1 MSSKFLNL
9 AKNLAQKKPV
19 GKIPFLPSF
28 SKKTEP
34 PYDFPI
40 QIGDPRLREICEEAN
55 IMHYQDRSFLE
66 DELAV
71 KTVKNLLKGN
81 KNQKQINLISANFI
95 NSKF

>member
-9 AKNLAQKKPV
+9 AKNLAQRKAV

-34 PYDFPI
+34 PYEFPI
-40 QIGDPRLREICEEAN
+40 QIGDPRLRHISEEAN
-55 IMHYQDRSFLE
+55 IMHYQDRAFLE

-81 KNQKQINLISANFI
+81 
-95 NSKF
+95 

>member
-1 MSSKFLNL
+1 MSSKFLKFRL
-9 AKNLAQKKPV
+9 SGKESGSKKSCRENSV
-19 GKIPFLPSF
+19 FTLVF
-28 SKKTEP
+28 EKTEP

-55 IMHYQDRSFLE
+55 IMHYQDRAFLE

-81 KNQKQINLISANFI
+81 
-95 NSKF
+95 

>member
-9 AKNLAQKKPV
+9 AKNLAQRKAV

-40 QIGDPRLREICEEAN
+40 QIGDPRLREICEEVN
-55 IMHYQDRSFLE
+55 IMHYQDRAFLE

-71 KTVKNLLKGN
+71 KTVENLLKGN
-81 KNQKQINLISANFI
+81 LNLRQISYFRQ
-95 NSKF
+95 F